1 MENICLNAPGT
12 EVLLMGNE
20 AVARG
25 ALEAGIG
32 VATAYPGSPSSEVLA
47 TLAEVAKKMNIH
59 AEWSVNE
66 KVATEVAAGAS
77 FAGIRS
83 ISVMKQNGM
92 NVAADF
98 LVNLNM
104 TGIGTGGMV
113 IFVSDDPSSKSSNN
127 EEDSRPITKWLD
139 MPLLEASSAQEAK
152 EMIKWAF
159 EVSEAINLVTIVRAV
174 TRISYTKSNVVL
186 DELPQEGHPKAYF
199 PYLWDMDHPTKSKL
213 TSGPFGTLHEPLHK
227 KMEKARDI
235 FETSRF
241 NQYKGPENPELLM
254 ITCGACTSYSIEAV
268 EALKLENRVGILKL
282 GTTWPLPEKLIAKHL
297 SRTEKVLFVEEIDPF
312 VERSVME
319 LTAALLPTT
328 SHLKF
333 YGKRSGHL
341 APFNEQDTDRVIE
354 ALVKILEENY
364 RPRDFGYDRAAKEA
378 SQIVPPRPINF
389 CAGCPHRATFWA
401 IKKALQLDGRH
412 GFVCGDIG
420 CYSLGIVDGGFF
432 QCRTMHAMGS
442 GAGVANGLGNLKQF
456 GFDQP
461 VVAICGDSTFYHAVI
476 PAVVNSVYNN
486 ANLTLVILDNGGTAM
501 TGFQPHPGTGELA
514 TGDQAKVIDMEAL
527 CRAIGADVKVCD
539 PFNLQNTVETLLQ
552 LMKEESGTKVV
563 IMRHSCELIRAKKE
577 KKKPYKVSVD
587 QERCAGNT
595 CGCDRLCSRV
605 FQCPG
610 VIWDEKRGQ
619 AVIDE
624 ALCVGCGL
632 CVDVCPE
639 HALTKEAIG

>member
-1 MENICLNAPGT
+1 MESICLDAPGT

-25 ALEAGIG
+25 AIEAGVG
-32 VATAYPGSPSSEVLA
+32 VATAYPGSPSSEVLGTIA
-47 TLAEVAKKMNIH
+47 GVAKQIDIH

-77 FAGIRS
+77 FAGMRS
-83 ISVMKQNGM
+83 ISVMKQNGV

-159 EVSEAINLVTIVRAV
+159 EVSEAVNLVTIVRAV

-186 DELPQEGHPKAYF
+186 GELPQKKHRKAFF
-199 PYLWDMDHPTKSKL
+199 PYLWDMANPTKSEL
-213 TSGPFGTLHEPLHK
+213 TSGPFGTLHEALHK
-227 KMEKARDI
+227 KLEKTRDI
-235 FETSRF
+235 FETSPF
-241 NQYKGPENPELLM
+241 NQYKGPENPELLI

-268 EALKLENRVGILKL
+268 EELKLENQVGILKL
-282 GTTWPLPEKLIAKHL
+282 GTTWPLPEKLVAKHL
-297 SRTEKVLFVEEIDPF
+297 NRTEKVLFVEEIDPF

-319 LTAALLPTT
+319 LTAALLPATC
-328 SHLKF
+328 HLNF
-333 YGKRSGHL
+333 YGKRTGHL
-341 APFNEQDTDRVIE
+341 SPYNEQDTNLVIG
-354 ALVKILEENY
+354 ALANIFGEKY
-364 RPRDFGYDRAAKEA
+364 QSRDPSYDRGAKEA
-378 SQIVPPRPINF
+378 IEIVPPRPINF

-401 IKKALQLDGRH
+401 IKNALQLDGRH

-456 GFDQP
+456 GFNQP
-461 VVAICGDSTFYHAVI
+461 VIAICGDSTFYHAVI
-476 PAVVNSVYNN
+476 PAIVNSVYNN

-514 TGDQAKVIDMEAL
+514 TGDQAKIIDMEAL
-527 CRAIGADVKVCD
+527 CQAIGTVVKVCD
-539 PFNLQNTVETLLQ
+539 PFELKNTIQTLLE
-552 LMKEESGTKVV
+552 LLKEESGTKVV
-563 IMRHSCELIRAKKE
+563 IMQHTCELIRAKRE
-577 KKKPYKVSVD
+577 KGAPYKISVD
-587 QERCAGNT
+587 QERCAGET
-595 CGCDRLCSRV
+595 CGCDRLCTRV
-605 FQCPG
+605 LQCPG
-610 VIWDEKRGQ
+610 VIWDKKR
-619 AVIDE
+619 AKVVIDE

-632 CVDVCPE
+632 CVDVCPQK
-639 HALTKEAIG
+639 ALIKKAIE